1 MSATPCNSQ
10 TQTIQSCQRQMMS
23 HSYHVCE
30 CINPQMQQSSSP
42 HAAPTPTP
50 ATLPRGQRRTLR
62 NDDTIILQPKMA
74 ESLPPAAALACL
86 LRLGH
91 CAPSR
96 PKAALPETGP
106 TPDILPL
113 PNGDAVRRLFRFQR
127 ITGCSRT
134 RRRRR
139 SAGRGPR
146 TSSSGPRTRRR
157 TW

>member
-1 MSATPCNSQ
+1 MNYPYRLELSRAKLTQRLMTATPKPAVNVTPNDDASYVC
-10 TQTIQSCQRQMMS
+10 IC
-23 HSYHVCE
+23 SYHVCE
-30 CINPQMQQSSSP
+30 CINPQMQRSSSP

-113 PNGDAVRRLFRFQR
+113 PNEGATRRLFWVQSF
-127 ITGCSRT
+127 TECSRT
-134 RRRRR
+134 
-139 SAGRGPR
+139 
-146 TSSSGPRTRRR
+146 
-157 TW
+157 